1 MSCCRSDRSITPRR
15 NDAIWGPS
23 HGIPWAPNAPNDA
36 PLQMIRWSSGGLVAA
51 VARPVAYFSPSV
63 GIRKH
68 LTSRQL
74 LSDFFQFLQFKL
86 KLTEQHNELGILR
99 VISGSWLGTE
109 EDRFE
114 FEISC
119 CT

>member
-1 MSCCRSDRSITPRR
+1 MSCCRSDRSTAPRR
-15 NDAIWGPS
+15 NDAIWGTS
-23 HGIPWAPNAPNDA
+23 HGIPRAPNAPNDA

-74 LSDFFQFLQFKL
+74 LSDFLNFCSFKL
-86 KLTEQHNELGILR
+86 KLTKQHNELGKLR
-99 VISGSWLGTE
+99 IISGSWLGTE
-109 EDRFE
+109 EDR
-114 FEISC
+114 C
-119 CT
+119 